1 MSMPSA
7 ADSDATLDGL
17 PVGREAFRRTVRL
30 VTTARL
36 RDAVLKALVDE
47 AELEALAE
55 IEGAT
60 SARLIAEQ
68 RGIAGI
74 SSRELVHGVPH
85 AAFVNASFV
94 YARPREANRF
104 NGPERGAWYAALAV
118 ETCIAEVAF
127 HMSEFLAR
135 SGVLEG
141 VVDYAEM
148 FASMAGEFVDMRSL
162 AGHPSLDPDTRIGY
176 RAGNALAAKVLVRG
190 LNGVIYPSV
199 RHSGGVCIAALWP
212 HVVQSVAQGAMYRLT
227 WSGERKPDV
236 VRVTD

>member
-7 ADSDATLDGL
+7 ADSEAPVDGV
-17 PVGREAFRRTVRL
+17 PVIREAFRRTVRL

-36 RDAVLKALVDE
+36 RDAVLKALVDD
-47 AELEALAE
+47 AELDALAE

-68 RGIAGI
+68 RGVAGI
-74 SSRELVHGVPH
+74 PSRELVHGVPH

-94 YARPREANRF
+94 YARPREPNRF

-127 HMSEFLAR
+127 HMGEFLAR
-135 SGVLEG
+135 AGLREAS
-141 VVDYAEM
+141 VDYAEM
-148 FASMAGEFVDMRSL
+148 FASMAGEFADLRGT

-176 RAGNALAAKVLVRG
+176 RAGNALAAKVLARG
-190 LNGVIYPSV
+190 LNGIIYPSV
-199 RHSGGVCIAALWP
+199 RHEGGVCIAALWP
-212 HVVQSVAQGAMYRLT
+212 HAVQSVAQGAVYRLA
-227 WSGERKPDV
+227 WSGGPAPNV
-236 VRVTD
+236 MRVTE